1 MSKKANPTIVGA
13 FVLTAIAL
21 TVAAI
26 IAIGNIKFRDTK
38 IGCIAF
44 FSGSLYGLDIG
55 APVTF
60 RGVTIG
66 RVAKIRINFDK
77 QQNNYIIPVYID
89 IEQSPNIEG
98 HRILGQRPDD
108 IRQMMRQ
115 LIDQGLRAQLK
126 ISSLLTAKL
135 YIDLALYPDTEA
147 HLRGTDAGLIEIPTM
162 PSGLEQITQK
172 LESLPLSEI
181 LNKTAVALDG
191 INSII
196 NSKETRNALAALDTT
211 MDRLNTLLGRA
222 DTEFPLLAAELKK
235 GLSNFAA
242 LSATADTF
250 LRTADKEL
258 PEMSTEFKHLLS
270 GLNTT
275 AASLTRTLNN
285 IEQLTAK
292 DSLLSYQAGASLR
305 EIERAANSIRQLT
318 DYLQQN
324 PNALLFGQGEDNTP

>member
-1 MSKKANPTIVGA
+1 LSKKANPTIVGA

-26 IAIGNIKFRDTK
+26 IAIGNITFRETK

-98 HRILGQRPDD
+98 HRILRQRPED
-108 IRQMMRQ
+108 IRQMMQQ

-135 YIDLALYPDTEA
+135 YIDLALYPDTEVS
-147 HLRGTDAGLIEIPTM
+147 LRGTDAGLIEIPTM

-172 LESLPLSEI
+172 LERLPLSEI
-181 LNKTAVALDG
+181 LNKTAIALDG

-196 NSKETRNALAALDTT
+196 NSTATRNALASLDTT
-211 MDRLNTLLGRA
+211 LERFNALLARV
-222 DTEFPLLAAELKK
+222 DQEFPALAAELRK
-235 GLSNFAA
+235 GLTNFAA
-242 LSATADTF
+242 LSVTANTV

-258 PEMSTEFKHLLS
+258 PTMSTEVHQLLS
-270 GLNTT
+270 SLNAT
-275 AASLTRTLNN
+275 AGALTKTLNN

-292 DSLLSYQAGASLR
+292 DSLLAYQLGASMR
-305 EIERAANSIRQLT
+305 EIERTAASIRQLSE
-318 DYLQQN
+318 YLQQH
-324 PNALLFGQGEDNTP
+324 PNALVFGQGEETP